1 MKIITGKVKIILIL
15 VNIINLINSI
25 IMIIEGNNIA
35 LIITKKININ
45 KY

>member
-25 IMIIEGNNIA
+25 IMIIEEINIA
-35 LIITKKININ
+35 LIITKKN
-45 KY
+45 KKK